1 MKYSVL
7 SDPKKIYSKML
18 SDIGAAK
25 KEVFLET
32 YIYGNDEIGKKF
44 LDVLTKK
51 AREGV
56 RVRLLVDSWGSGVRK
71 SFFEKLVESGGE
83 VRFFRE
89 FRYVIRLINA
99 NHERNHRKLL
109 IVDKEISYVGSVN
122 ITSSCLNWSELV
134 LRIEGPLSKALRIS
148 FNRTWKK
155 FNSWSTEKVKR
166 ILHEDMEEDME
177 VIQSLPSR
185 VHNLMERSYK
195 KIIKK
200 ARKEVFI
207 ETPYFVPSRSVRA
220 SFKEALDRGVKIKI
234 ILPKVSDAR
243 MLDIFRNRYLG
254 RLHRMGVEIYYFPGA
269 LHSKLLVVDD
279 SFFLFGSSNLDYRSF
294 IHQYEIDLLGRNKD
308 VVDSLRKSFLRDLRK
323 STAFS
328 YVRWKNRSFF
338 RKMVEWVMGPFRKY
352 Y

>member
-7 SDPKKIYSKML
+7 SNPKKIYSKML
-18 SDIGAAK
+18 SDIKAAK
-25 KEVFLET
+25 REIILET
-32 YIYGNDEIGKKF
+32 YIYDDDEIGRKF
-44 LDVLTKK
+44 LDALIKK
-51 AREGV
+51 ANEGV
-56 RVRLLVDSWGSGVRK
+56 KVRLLIDSWGSGVRK
-71 SFFEKLVESGGE
+71 NFFEELVKSGGE

-89 FRYVIRLINA
+89 FRYVIRFINA

-109 IVDKEISYVGSVN
+109 VIDKEISYMGSVN
-122 ITSSCLNWSELV
+122 ITSSCLSWNELV
-134 LRIEGPLSKALRIS
+134 LRIEGTLSKALRLS

-155 FNSWSTEKVKR
+155 FNSWSVERVKR
-166 ILHEDMEEDME
+166 ILHEDME

-185 VHNLMERSYK
+185 MHNLMERSYK

-200 ARKEVFI
+200 AEREVLI
-207 ETPYFVPSRSVRA
+207 ETPYFVPSRSIRA
-220 SFKEALDRGVKIKI
+220 SFKEALDRGVRIKI
-234 ILPKVSDAR
+234 ILPRVSDAR
-243 MLDIFRNRYLG
+243 MLDVVRNRYLG
-254 RLHRMGVEIYYFPGA
+254 KLHRMGVEIYYFPGG

-279 SFFLFGSSNLDYRSF
+279 NFFLFGSSNLDYRSF

-338 RKMVEWVMGPFRKY
+338 RKVAEWVMGPFRRY
-352 Y
+352 F